1 MGALPSGQG
10 VPGAGSLWGGGGR
23 QPSVTDGFPPKRGK
37 SRLSRM
43 APLPVC
49 VCVCVCVCLC
59 ACAYY
64 DDGYDNDHEHDYA
77 YDYDHDY
84 DDGHDYDYDHDC
96 VGLLRTQGT
105 TEKKNC

>member
-1 MGALPSGQG
+1 MA
-10 VPGAGSLWGGGGR
+10 
-23 QPSVTDGFPPKRGK
+23 FPPNGGK
-37 SRLSRM
+37 
-43 APLPVC
+43 AVCHGWLPC
-49 VCVCVCVCLC
+49 LCVCVCLC

-105 TEKKNC
+105 TEKKTADTRRTTVKQQTT